1 MPFNAFEAT
10 NKRLKKNKPLNE
22 GATGGAAKTPRVGV
36 NKSDLEAQGEKYGWT
51 VRPLTMLEINQMSS
65 AELRWHEQ
73 FNAENLEN
81 VFTVEENK
89 KNNKQNMAAW
99 NVKRMWGGKAS
110 EEETQKAFAAGDRFA
125 SNYAQF
131 VRNMDNAQAIT
142 SYMEENNLDATQ
154 VQSYVEAFEVLA
166 PQGKLVLSPKAAGIG
181 TEETLTGEALRQ
193 YSRLHLLC
201 QPNKVLK
208 PEDKLSADQFF
219 AAHPELHESRTPPII
234 IQKQQVAAATA
245 KHFEQAKSGT
255 AEGQAGRFTDM
266 GGKDYSG
273 YPSHPTKYSFRR
285 LLDSLDSVE
294 YQRRLTQDPTF
305 AKAVDSLNDGNK

>member
-1 MPFNAFEAT
+1 
-10 NKRLKKNKPLNE
+10 
-22 GATGGAAKTPRVGV
+22 
-36 NKSDLEAQGEKYGWT
+36 
-51 VRPLTMLEINQMSS
+51 MLEINQMSS

-81 VFTVEENK
+81 VVTVEENK

-154 VQSYVEAFEVLA
+154 VQSYVEAFEVLV

-181 TEETLTGEALRQ
+181 TEETLTGEALMLYPLR
-193 YSRLHLLC
+193 YLLL

-208 PEDKLSADQFF
+208 PEDKLSADEWFEQ
-219 AAHPELHESRTPPII
+219 HKEILGDKRTPPLI
-234 IQKQQVAAATA
+234 VARQARADATA
-245 KHFEQAKSGT
+245 AHWNQVEASTAKSGST
-255 AEGQAGRFTDM
+255 TVV
-266 GGKDYSG
+266 DY
-273 YPSHPTKYSFRR
+273 
-285 LLDSLDSVE
+285 
-294 YQRRLTQDPTF
+294 TQE
-305 AKAVDSLNDGNK
+305 